1 MVKKVREVIDL
12 LEANGWKYDRMKGDH
27 RIFKKQGYRSIVVP
41 GTLNHDLP
49 EGTYNS
55 ILRQAGLK

>member
-12 LEANGWKYDRMKGDH
+12 LEANGWKYDRMKG
-27 RIFKKQGYRSIVVP
+27 
-41 GTLNHDLP
+41 
-49 EGTYNS
+49 TYNS